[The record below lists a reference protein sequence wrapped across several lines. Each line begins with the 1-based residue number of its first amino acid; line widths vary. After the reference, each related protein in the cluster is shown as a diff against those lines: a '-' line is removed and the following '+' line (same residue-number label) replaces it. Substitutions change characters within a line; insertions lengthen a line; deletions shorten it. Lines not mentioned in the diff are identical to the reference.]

1 MPRSSQNCNILTFSD
16 NLRTVTHERNMET
29 RQMIP
34 FFSSTFSTLT
44 VTFLKLKIL
53 KKKKNSFFCG
63 PHFGPF
69 WSIKYVYEQCNHT
82 FLYLVELY
90 LFSEMCGWLS
100 KNSKKRIPIWLS
112 KLYFLLRTKFMFNS
126 LCFIYIITSPWTLS
140 NHQLD
145 INNMS
150 HVQEELKL
158 FGQFCMS

>member
-29 RQMIP
+29 RQKIL

-44 VTFLKLKIL
+44 VTVISKVENT
-53 KKKKNSFFCG
+53 KKKTKIHSFFCG

-90 LFSEMCGWLS
+90 LFSEMCGPLS

-112 KLYFLLRTKFMFNS
+112 KLYW
-126 LCFIYIITSPWTLS
+126 I
-140 NHQLD
+140 
-145 INNMS
+145 
-150 HVQEELKL
+150 
-158 FGQFCMS
+158 